1 MELPPGAVPELNLP
15 PIADDLDSLEPP
27 EDAANLPIDE
37 YPEDPDEEDEDDTV
51 VGEEAGIGSNTGQTN
66 HDAAGSP
73 SSTASPDVPVYR
85 GERILTV
92 VHTTGIQRLAFTFCK
107 CANAD
112 SEAEQLLLRGFYPA
126 SVKRPVTVFTLA
138 CLDDFLL
145 TNQQCKTSPWNY
157 HMKLCRTTDGAFWG
171 SVQLG
176 YKALLRTSRQ
186 YRVLKWK
193 LHAGIGHEESN
204 TERKP
209 GGLAIACSACPR
221 PGINTPPG
229 WAESA
234 ESREYPASTAH
245 DGSFN
250 LEHMVMRNPADN
262 VSFVD
267 GDLYFVAQE
276 RFDAHLKD
284 ALTRAKDERVA
295 ATCNEHRATK
305 ESLGGKAHLDA
316 TGIGASA
323 CSRHGFF
330 IPHTVVDFQ
339 RGEAQR
345 NMDYSVNWA
354 WKWFAGYTTF
364 VLIYDIACQYHIN
377 ARKRFEASPFL
388 QWPIAATFFWAI
400 GQFHVHGHQNRCYAR
415 HSLSFVPN
423 VGHQDGEVVETLWK
437 PLNFIKDSIRGMA
450 TSHRKEVIDAHM
462 QDSNW
467 MKLCRLPKSLVD
479 KWEESVEEYTA
490 AKEAFQEIDRVANEE
505 ERAEWKQEILDARE
519 ARKTDASAMDIFT
532 PKKIKPANKTQ
543 VRTALLN
550 GDTTH
555 TVSLENPISADLL
568 AWLSLGISIDR
579 QRVVIARLVRDLRQ
593 SSTDKAKLTI
603 SEKRQR
609 LSSDIRSFNTDAT
622 KYLSNAPPRLVV
634 GPGDLGEEW
643 DSLEDYGTDATAN
656 TPQATDSGSPE
667 QLPILMPSSL
677 GIRYCKD
684 HGLID
689 VVLAE
694 RELRKGEMNECLSG
708 VRDGIDTKSYL
719 YYARVRNATSVRK
732 SLRSF
737 SEIRTVDHSVA
748 KYVRL
753 YMLSRTALAALYD
766 PNDPEDVKKK
776 SDDLVIYK
784 PITKSD
790 LTVNTT
796 ILEATTRGA
805 RNKHPSWIWTFTG
818 TSEEGSTFPRTMWQR
833 GYERKDRWWEN
844 LNALDLEMLCVVLDF
859 ARLKENWFRRAVFMA
874 ESPCHKCYAN
884 GQARMWERKEKQ
896 SAEMFRTVRLAHPKP
911 LQ

>member
-1 MELPPGAVPELNLP
+1 MSEPHCAT
-15 PIADDLDSLEPP
+15 SWPP
-27 EDAANLPIDE
+27 EDAADRPIDE
-37 YPEDPDEEDEDDTV
+37 YPEEPEEEDEEETV
-51 VGEEAGIGSNTGQTN
+51 VDEDAGIGSNAGDIN
-66 HDAAGSP
+66 HDPAGNATN
-73 SSTASPDVPVYR
+73 TAPPNIPIYR

-126 SVKRPVTVFTLA
+126 SVKRPVTVFTFA

-157 HMKLCRTTDGAFWG
+157 HMKLCRATDGAFWG

-193 LHAGIGHEESN
+193 LHAGIGHEEPS
-204 TERKP
+204 TEMRP
-209 GGLAIACSACPR
+209 GRLAITCSACPR
-221 PGINTPPG
+221 PGFNTPPG
-229 WAESA
+229 WAGSA
-234 ESREYPASTAH
+234 EAREYPASTAH

-250 LEHMVMRNPADN
+250 LEHMVMKNPEDDLQF
-262 VSFVD
+262 VSGELYTVD
-267 GDLYFVAQE
+267 PGP
-276 RFDAHLKD
+276 FDAHLED

-345 NMDYSVNWA
+345 NMDYS
-354 WKWFAGYTTF
+354 
-364 VLIYDIACQYHIN
+364 YHIN

-479 KWEESVEEYTA
+479 KWKESVEEYTA
-490 AKEAFQEIDRVANEE
+490 AKKAFEDIDRVANEE
-505 ERAEWKQEILDARE
+505 ERAQWKQEILDARE
-519 ARKTDASAMDIFT
+519 ARKTDPSAMDIFT

-555 TVSLENPISADLL
+555 IVSLESPISVDLL
-568 AWLSLGISIDR
+568 AWLSLGIGIDR

-609 LSSDIRSFNTDAT
+609 LSSDIRSFNTEAA
-622 KYLSNAPPRLVV
+622 KHLRNAPPRL
-634 GPGDLGEEW
+634 
-643 DSLEDYGTDATAN
+643 ATE
-656 TPQATDSGSPE
+656 SGSPE

-684 HGLID
+684 HGLVD
-689 VVLAE
+689 VVYAE

-719 YYARVRNATSVRK
+719 YYARVRNATSVRT

-776 SDDLVIYK
+776 TDDLAIYK

-818 TSEEGSTFPRTMWQR
+818 TSEEGSTFYNDETRRTMWQR

-844 LNALDLEMLCVVLDF
+844 LKALDLEMLCVVLDF
-859 ARLKENWFRRAVFMA
+859 ARLKENWFG
-874 ESPCHKCYAN
+874 P
-884 GQARMWERKEKQ
+884 KEKQ
-896 SAEMFRTVRLAHPKP
+896 SAEMFRNVRRAHPKP